1 MSDEKEMAQLEGSL
15 ECYKSRIA
23 PVNKATLT
31 WDRDLVF
38 VGRTDRGYEI
48 EFDAAQQWGC
58 SPTESLLL
66 SAAGCMAID
75 VVSFLRKMRC
85 EIKSY
90 RMDLLGQRNPTPPQ
104 RYTSIEMVIGVTG
117 SGLTQRK
124 LERAVS
130 LSREK
135 YCSVYHS
142 LRPDMQVK
150 VDFTF
155 QNLA

>member
-1 MSDEKEMAQLEGSL
+1 MSEEKDVAQLEGSL
-15 ECYKSRIA
+15 ESYKSAVA
-23 PVNKATLT
+23 PVNKATLSL
-31 WDRDLVF
+31 DRDLVF
-38 VGRTDRGYEI
+38 VGTTDRGYEI

-66 SAAGCMAID
+66 SLAGCMAID
-75 VVSFLRKMRC
+75 MVSFLRKMRC
-85 EIKSY
+85 QVTSY
-90 RMDLLGQRNPTPPQ
+90 RMDLTGQRNPSPPQ
-104 RYTSIEMVIGVTG
+104 CYTAIDLKIGVTG

-142 LRPDMQVK
+142 LRPDLALTVA
-150 VDFTF
+150 FTF
-155 QNLA
+155 ENVG